1 MFNLRGRVAVIT
13 GASSGL
19 GTQMA
24 HGLAEQGADVVL
36 LARREDKLRQVAE
49 EIAGK
54 YGVTAFPI
62 VCDVTQL
69 SSVQAA
75 VKETV
80 TKFGKVD
87 ILINNAGVGT
97 VAPAELTDDSAWEHN
112 LSIDLTGVFRTARE
126 FGKVMLEAG
135 YGRIINISSMYGMV
149 GNSAAPAS
157 AYHAAKGGVIN
168 LTRALAAEW
177 AGRGVTV
184 NCICPGYFETELTV
198 DTLRT
203 EEFTAYMQ
211 RTVPLQRYG
220 NYGELNSAA
229 CFLAADESSY
239 VTGVILP
246 VDGGYTCV

>member
-1 MFNLRGRVAVIT
+1 MFNLKGRVAVIT

-24 HGLAEQGADVVL
+24 HGLAEQGANLVL
-36 LARREDKLRQVAE
+36 LARREDKLLKVAT
-49 EIAGK
+49 EIESK
-54 YGVTAFPI
+54 YGVTVHPV

-69 SSVQAA
+69 DSVKGAVQA
-75 VKETV
+75 TLD
-80 TKFGKVD
+80 KFGKVD
-87 ILINNAGVGT
+87 ILVNNAGVGT
-97 VAPAELTDDSAWEHN
+97 MVPAEKMEDEEWEYN

-157 AYHAAKGGVIN
+157 AYHAAKGGVVN

-177 AGRGVTV
+177 ATRGVTV
-184 NCICPGYFETELTV
+184 NCICPGYFATELTT
-198 DTLRT
+198 DTLKT
-203 EEFTAYMQ
+203 AEFTTYME

-220 NYGELNSAA
+220 NVGELNSAA

-246 VDGGYTCV
+246 IDGGYTCV